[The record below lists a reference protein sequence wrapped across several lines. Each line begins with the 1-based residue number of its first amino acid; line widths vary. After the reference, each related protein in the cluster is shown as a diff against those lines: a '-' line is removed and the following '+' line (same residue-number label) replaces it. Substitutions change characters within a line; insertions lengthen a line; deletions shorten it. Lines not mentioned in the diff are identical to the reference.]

1 MKIHLSLQLLK
12 VSRGSIKI
20 KLGLNKLLCVF
31 VTSAWYGFNKVLS
44 VNAVSVLYDKPYQK
58 AERLVQIF
66 FLLFVF
72 IKMINYVFKARLFL
86 EVICL
91 PFICFRKP
99 ALDPLNTFL
108 LKSFCGMHKAL
119 LSPSLVGTNLI
130 VGLSLHCV

>member
-58 AERLVQIF
+58 AERLV
-66 FLLFVF
+66 
-72 IKMINYVFKARLFL
+72 
-86 EVICL
+86 
-91 PFICFRKP
+91 
-99 ALDPLNTFL
+99 
-108 LKSFCGMHKAL
+108 
-119 LSPSLVGTNLI
+119 
-130 VGLSLHCV
+130 